1 MSFQAMSCLA
11 GRIIVLLV
19 FGCFV
24 SGTTASQTPKARP
37 PRAQIPTAAKSAGGQ
52 KGRVSRSIQENQ
64 RPVTKP
70 QTVTREKYDP
80 AKNVTTIDVPSMA
93 VFGEQLDGLRMFVS
107 FSYPGRTMQTPPDV
121 ITLIL
126 ASTSA
131 GARYEDDNQRSLLAW
146 ADGESLDFGRMQL
159 FYTYRGLGYVT
170 EGMKLAVP
178 VKTFTQIMSA
188 QQVRMK
194 LGWSEFQLRESYLQ
208 ALRDLAIRA
217 DSTLK

>member
-1 MSFQAMSCLA
+1 MRLVE
-11 GRIIVLLV
+11 RIVVLLALAS
-19 FGCFV
+19 FISGPTV
-24 SGTTASQTPKARP
+24 SQNSKSKRPRRQIHTGTELP
-37 PRAQIPTAAKSAGGQ
+37 AGQ
-52 KGRVSRSIQENQ
+52 QNQ

-80 AKNVTTIDVPSMA
+80 AKNETTIDVPSMP

-146 ADGESLDFGRMQL
+146 ANGESLDLGAIQL

-194 LGWSEFQLRESYLQ
+194 LGWSEFHLQESQLH

-217 DSTLK
+217 DSTPK

>member
-1 MSFQAMSCLA
+1 MRLV
-11 GRIIVLLV
+11 GRIVVLLALAS
-19 FGCFV
+19 FISGPTV
-24 SGTTASQTPKARP
+24 SQNSKSKRPRRQIHTGTELP
-37 PRAQIPTAAKSAGGQ
+37 AGQ
-52 KGRVSRSIQENQ
+52 QNQ

-80 AKNVTTIDVPSMA
+80 AKNETTIDVPSMP

-146 ADGESLDFGRMQL
+146 ADGESLDLGAMQL

-194 LGWSEFQLRESYLQ
+194 LGWSEFHLQESQLH

-217 DSTLK
+217 DSTPK